1 MVIGLLILDLHIPHA
16 RSLKDKRMVLNRLRD
31 RVRNRYNA
39 ALAELEHQDKWQRAR
54 VGVVTL
60 NSQAHVVEELLQRI
74 LNEATGS
81 LDAEVAG
88 HDIRYF

>member
-31 RVRNRYNA
+31 RVRGRYNA

-60 NSQAHVVEELLQRI
+60 NSQQHIVEELLRR
-74 LNEATGS
+74 LLAESEES
-81 LDAEVAG
+81 LEAEVAG
-88 HDIRYF
+88 HEIHYF

>member
-16 RSLKDKRMVLNRLRD
+16 RSLKDKRMVLNRFRD

-60 NSQAHVVEELLQRI
+60 NSQAHVVEELLQRV

-88 HDIRYF
+88 HEIRYF

>member
-31 RVRNRYNA
+31 RVRSRYNA
-39 ALAELEHQDKWQRAR
+39 ALAELDHQDKWQRAR

-60 NSQAHVVEELLQRI
+60 NSQPHIVDELLQRI
-74 LNEATGS
+74 LADATGS
-81 LDAEVAG
+81 LEAEVSG
-88 HDIRYF
+88 HEIRYF

>member
-54 VGVVTL
+54 VGIVTL
-60 NSQAHVVEELLQRI
+60 NSQPHIVDELLQRI
-74 LNEATGS
+74 LSETVGS
-81 LDAEVAG
+81 LEAEVAG
-88 HDIRYF
+88 HEIRYF

>member
-31 RVRNRYNA
+31 RVRNRHNA

-54 VGVVTL
+54 VGIVTL
-60 NSQAHVVEELLQRI
+60 NSQAHVVDELLHRI
-74 LNEATGS
+74 LSETLGT
-81 LDAEVAG
+81 LEAEVAG
-88 HDIRYF
+88 HEIRTF

>member
-60 NSQAHVVEELLQRI
+60 NSQPHIVEELLQRI
-74 LNEATGS
+74 LGEAVGS
-81 LDAEVAG
+81 PEAEVAG
-88 HDIRYF
+88 HEIRYF